1 MQTNVCNHGGMKRL
15 PRGEARERVWRFV
28 AERVREGRP
37 PTVRE
42 VQRALGFRAVQSA
55 ARHLQGL
62 VAEGRL
68 VQESGR
74 SRGYRLPDHRPPVR
88 VPVLGRVPAGPWQ
101 TAAEDLMGYLSFQS
115 RRGTGD
121 LFALRVQGD
130 SMIGAGILDGDLVVV
145 RRQAV
150 ADPGDIVVARVGDEA
165 TVKRLR
171 LVEGRPELWPE
182 NPRYSVLRPDP
193 EDLVLLGKVIEVRR
207 LLEEGV
213 LDPPEA

>member
-1 MQTNVCNHGGMKRL
+1 MQTNVCEHGGMERL

-37 PTVRE
+37 PTIRE

-62 VAEGRL
+62 VEEGRL

-74 SRGYRLPDHRPPVR
+74 SRGFRLPDHRPPTR
-88 VPVLGRVPAGPWQ
+88 VPVLGRVPAGPWR
-101 TAAEDLMGYLSFQS
+101 TATEDLLGYLSFQS
-115 RRGTGD
+115 RRAAGE

-130 SMIGAGILDGDLVVV
+130 SMTGAGILDGDLVVV

-171 LVEGRPELWPE
+171 LAAGRPELWPE
-182 NPRYSVLRPDP
+182 NPRHPVLRPDP
-193 EDLVLLGKVIEVRR
+193 EDLVLLGKVIEIRR
-207 LLEEGV
+207 LLEEGG
-213 LDPPEA
+213 LEPPEA